1 MNVVGLISGTSADG
15 IDASL
20 VEIHGQ
26 GYEISLTQR
35 VGLTFPYPPEIQ
47 QRILAVAAGQ
57 ALSVEALALLDDQIA
72 ACFAAAVTQIQAQS
86 QDSIDLVASH
96 GQTVFHR
103 PPQGTSLG
111 YSVQLGRGAAIAHH
125 TGLPTVSNFRQADL
139 AVGGQAAPLV
149 PPVDICLLSHP
160 KKGRCIQNI
169 GGIGNVTYL
178 PAGLS
183 LSNGT
188 HLSAVKGWD
197 TGPGNSLL
205 DIAVQALSNGQIAY
219 DCDGAWAAQ
228 GTIAPDLVSAWM
240 EHEYFYRPP
249 PKSTGR
255 ELFGWE
261 FFQSCQ
267 RNAIAA
273 GLSDADLL
281 ATLTEFT
288 AISIAHSYQQFL
300 PISPDEVLLCGGG
313 SRNRHLVDRLQAQ
326 LPSIPVT
333 FTDQVGVPADYKE
346 AIAFAVLGYW
356 RWHHYYGNLPSVTGA
371 RRYQL
376 LGEVALP

>member
-1 MNVVGLISGTSADG
+1 MKVVGLISGTSADG

-35 VGLTFPYPPEIQ
+35 MGLTLPYPPDIRHQ
-47 QRILAVAAGQ
+47 ILAAAAGQ
-57 ALSVEALALLDDQIA
+57 ALSIEALALLDDQIA
-72 ACFAAAVTQIQAQS
+72 ACFAAAITQIQMQS

-103 PPQGTSLG
+103 PPQGTTLG
-111 YSVQLGRGAAIAHH
+111 YSVQLGRGAAIARR

-149 PPVDICLLSHP
+149 SPVDICLLSHP
-160 KKGRCIQNI
+160 QKGRCIQNI

-205 DIAVQALSNGQIAY
+205 DIAVQTLSNGQVTY
-219 DCDGAWAAQ
+219 DHNGAWAAQ
-228 GTIAPDLVSAWM
+228 GTIAADLVSAWM

-261 FFQSCQ
+261 FFQTCQ
-267 RNAIAA
+267 RDAIAA
-273 GLSDADLL
+273 GLSEADLL

-288 AISIAHSYQQFL
+288 AVSIAHSYQQSL
-300 PISPDEVLLCGGG
+300 PVLPDEVLLCGGG
-313 SRNRHLVDRLQAQ
+313 SRNSHLVRRLQAQ
-326 LPSIPVT
+326 FPSIPVKL
-333 FTDQVGVPADYKE
+333 TDQAGVPADYKE

-371 RRYQL
+371 CRYQL
-376 LGEVALP
+376 LGEITRP